1 MTFKLIYD
9 VYQRELSR
17 IKQSPI
23 QSLQQTIDQ
32 VNLITS
38 VTSRTFKLMRA
49 SINNN
54 GFDSVEDEIYF
65 FKYVMP
71 DVISELKLSKC
82 MKKHALKLTNSTKRV
97 ALNLI
102 KNQIKKKY
110 KCIAKLSFL
119 TEYFAEELTNND
131 ENWFTVSKFRLTN
144 ISVDWSSLLIDEY
157 STNMNAKVAKLRYCE
172 KLIKI
177 YKNQIDNKAEMFS
190 NSKSPIHQSSIPID
204 KMKWTGTKSDFTEL
218 VYGLAKSHAI
228 NHGQVK
234 LSEITANLTSIIDLG
249 SDINIYS
256 VFDEIKKRKKEPT
269 KFINTIQ
276 QELLDEINK

>member
-49 SINNN
+49 SINKN

-71 DVISELKLSKC
+71 DVISE
-82 MKKHALKLTNSTKRV
+82 LKLTNSTKRV

-177 YKNQIDNKAEMFS
+177 YKNQLDNKAEMFS

-256 VFDEIKKRKKEPT
+256 VFDEIKKRKNEPT